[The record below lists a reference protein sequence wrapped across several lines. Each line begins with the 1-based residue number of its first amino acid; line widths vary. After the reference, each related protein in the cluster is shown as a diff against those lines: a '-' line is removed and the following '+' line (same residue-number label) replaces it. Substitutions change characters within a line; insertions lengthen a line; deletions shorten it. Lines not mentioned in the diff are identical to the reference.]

1 MVAFI
6 MRSVAVALVLL
17 FLLVGIVR
25 CQKAYA
31 QDVIACTNGTIVIHI
46 RTPGMCPP
54 GFYPL

>member
-1 MVAFI
+1 MNTTANSIGVIIVAAIFI
-6 MRSVAVALVLL
+6 
-17 FLLVGIVR
+17 VGIVYFND
-25 CQKAYA
+25 ANA